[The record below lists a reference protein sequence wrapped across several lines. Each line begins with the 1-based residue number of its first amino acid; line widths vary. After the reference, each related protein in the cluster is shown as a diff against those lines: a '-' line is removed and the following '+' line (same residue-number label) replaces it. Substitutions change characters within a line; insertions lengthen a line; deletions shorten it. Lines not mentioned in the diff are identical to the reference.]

1 MTRLEFLTECAE
13 RSVARAEFA
22 KTPQGWREAMESAAH
37 YKRRIAELSDD
48 EAAEAMPEGAEK
60 RLPLDVRAYS

>member
-1 MTRLEFLTECAE
+1 MTRKEFLTECAE

-37 YKRRIAELSDD
+37 YKRRLAELSDE
-48 EAAEAMPEGAEK
+48 EAAEAMPAGAEK

>member
-1 MTRLEFLTECAE
+1 MTRKEFLTECAE
-13 RSVARAEFA
+13 RSLAMAEFA

-37 YKRRIAELSDD
+37 FKRRLAELSDE

-60 RLPLDVRAYS
+60 RLPLDVRAYN